1 MAHSH
6 TGGTEVAA
14 GTYRI
19 EQSVTPLGATNVSAN
34 VKIDSGAVL
43 DVCGQHPL
51 TGYAFEFAG
60 GILANGYSVE
70 DTYAQM
76 ANVRLSADSKFV
88 LCGKYGIINSGYAPA
103 TLDLGGHVLDVFTR
117 AGGRFFMVNA
127 TVGEGTVRLGKEG
140 VFSIGKS
147 GVDGSVDASAATFEN
162 FEHAMYVYCPF
173 SLGTLIA
180 RNVNGSVDDGTGVI
194 SISKRLRI
202 GDFANGTSKIHTVRL
217 LDGATLDLS
226 ELDVAWVPQSKFSSR
241 TDYVSFAENARIVV
255 ELGARSPRAIIGS
268 DDPYLVKWGNATPP
282 DATTK
287 FSLSVNGEVLSQ
299 YRLRADA
306 TGLQLSYT
314 PGTLMI
320 VR

>member
-1 MAHSH
+1 M
-6 TGGTEVAA
+6 
-14 GTYRI
+14 
-19 EQSVTPLGATNVSAN
+19 
-34 VKIDSGAVL
+34 
-43 DVCGQHPL
+43 
-51 TGYAFEFAG
+51 
-60 GILANGYSVE
+60 
-70 DTYAQM
+70 
-76 ANVRLSADSKFV
+76 
-88 LCGKYGIINSGYAPA
+88 
-103 TLDLGGHVLDVFTR
+103 
-117 AGGRFFMVNA
+117 
-127 TVGEGTVRLGKEG
+127 
-140 VFSIGKS
+140 
-147 GVDGSVDASAATFEN
+147 
-162 FEHAMYVYCPF
+162 
-173 SLGTLIA
+173 
-180 RNVNGSVDDGTGVI
+180 NGSVDDGTGVI

-202 GDFANGTSKIHTVRL
+202 GDFANGTSKIHTARL

-241 TDYVSFAENARIVV
+241 TDYVSFAENACIAV

-306 TGLQLSYT
+306 TGLQLGYT